1 MDRVLSTPRD
11 RLRKEIGLLTISK
24 GKPAAADTLARGEA
38 AALKR
43 LGSQLLTY
51 HEAFIG
57 PVWHRIETTVAADV
71 AWRSRA
77 LATGGLRMLLETF
90 RPMITWR
97 APVMEVD
104 YPVDRDLRL
113 EGRGLLL
120 VPSYFCWRRPI
131 ALVDETLPPVLVYP
145 VDKTV
150 VPDTPVTPAKLV
162 KLLGPTRAGLL
173 YETAARSSVST
184 STLAGTVLVS
194 LPSVSQQLTVLREAG
209 LVTSHR
215 DGKYVLHSV
224 TPLGLRLLGICTGA
238 DRCAPVRPGR

>member
-1 MDRVLSTPRD
+1 M
-11 RLRKEIGLLTISK
+11 
-24 GKPAAADTLARGEA
+24 
-38 AALKR
+38 
-43 LGSQLLTY
+43 
-51 HEAFIG
+51 
-57 PVWHRIETTVAADV
+57 AADV

-224 TPLGLRLLGICTGA
+224 TPPGPATARDLRRSGQVRSRPTGSVTRTRSGA
-238 DRCAPVRPGR
+238 GSRGSARRCDKCRWRCSPRRQSSAATRRVSVVAGRSMRMSS